1 MDSQVAPNP
10 KVFISYSWSSDPH
23 QEWVESLAERLVRD
37 GVDVVLD
44 LWELREG
51 QDKYAFMERMA
62 TDPTISKVLA
72 ICDKKYTEKADA
84 RKRGVGTESQIMS
97 KEIYDK
103 VDQKKFVAI
112 VTEYFENGEPCL
124 PTFFKTRKFI
134 DMSSEDIHAMKLIK
148 MPFD

>member
-1 MDSQVAPNP
+1 MTAEAQLTTHP
-10 KVFISYSWSSDPH
+10 KVFISYSWSSDLH
-23 QEWVESLAERLVRD
+23 QKWVISLAERLAGD

-62 TDPTISKVLA
+62 TDSTISRVLA
-72 ICDKKYTEKADA
+72 ICDKQYAEKADA
-84 RKRGVGTESQIMS
+84 RKKGVGTESQIMS

-112 VTEYFENGEPCL
+112 VTEYFDDGEPCL

-134 DMSSEDIHAMKLIK
+134 DM
-148 MPFD
+148 